1 MNKIPLLL
9 CGITLTSAVL
19 TTNSQKRSEKLIAI
33 AAEKGT
39 LTLVW
44 VTLAKGAVRSI
55 INKQVNNYQLN
66 C

>member
-9 CGITLTSAVL
+9 CGITLISVIL
-19 TTNSQKRSEKLIAI
+19 TTNSQKRSKKSIAI

-44 VTLAKGAVRSI
+44 VTLVKDAVRLI